1 MPDFKKHSSYKGGG
15 RSGGFSRPSFGGPR
29 RGGRDFGR
37 PQTELFTATCNNCSA
52 ACEVPFRP
60 NGTKPVYCKNC
71 FVRNDEPRAEG
82 RAYEKRSFNEQ
93 RPTRAPSATSASDP
107 RIGAMQNEL
116 KEVHA
121 KLDLLITRL
130 QGSAYA
136 AILAS
141 SHDREDEVP
150 AKKVTVKKVAVKKAA
165 PKKVVKKKA

>member
-1 MPDFKKHSSYKGGG
+1 MPDFKKNSKFGGGG
-15 RSGGFSRPSFGGPR
+15 RSGGFARPSFAGAR

-82 RAYEKRSFNEQ
+82 RSYEKRSFNEQ

-130 QGSAYA
+130 EGAAYA

-141 SHDREDEVP
+141 SNERDEET
-150 AKKVTVKKVAVKKAA
+150 TVKKAVDKKSVA
-165 PKKVVKKKA
+165 KKVVKKKA